1 MELQIGGLL
10 QMINDIY
17 KINNEYYRV
26 LHQDEDKA
34 VIINCNMKAIPHFVA
49 PSILYDLNPSS
60 DIVFNFPD
68 YETISSADG
77 KIMHQRYT
85 LITPLLSYLL
95 NPRIRT
101 MLIKNIAK
109 QNELSHMTIR
119 NYYYSYLVAQDIR
132 ILLPKSHKSSVRPLS
147 EFERNIQW
155 ALNKFYYT
163 EKQNTL
169 VFTYQMLLKEKYTT
183 NGILVNKYPSFSQ
196 FRYFYQKTK
205 SPQKEMIRRQGIKK
219 YQRDKRPLLGDG
231 ITAFASNIG
240 VGMLDSTVLDIY
252 LINDSGQVV
261 GRPIL
266 TICVDANSQMVCG
279 YYLGL
284 QGGIYSVEQ
293 MLKNVI
299 TDKSEYCQRFSI
311 SISNDDWPCNE
322 MPGKLITDMGSEF
335 VGSVLEQITD
345 LGVVIENLPAY
356 RPELKG
362 VVEKAFDLIQSYFK
376 PSLKGKGIIE
386 PDFRERGSHD
396 YRKDASFTIEQ
407 FERIIIKCILFYN
420 NSRII
425 ENYPF
430 TQEMLNDEIQPY
442 ANSIWKYKRT
452 QHGCNLI
459 NITANQLNMTLLPR
473 TIGKFS
479 RGGLVVNNMRYRN
492 PNYIDDYLD
501 ANKKVLV
508 AYDEFNTSTI
518 YLIENGEYISFELVE
533 SRYSNMSI
541 EDVNNMKSKQK
552 QIISQE
558 EANQLQ
564 AKLTLLSDI
573 ETIRNQTDN
582 KQKSIKD
589 IRVNRNNEILKQ
601 RRNNNE

>member
-1 MELQIGGLL
+1 MELPIGGLL
-10 QMINDIY
+10 QMVNDIY

-49 PSILYDLNPSS
+49 PSILYGLTPST
-60 DIVFNFPD
+60 DIGFNLPA
-68 YETISSADG
+68 YETISSADS

-101 MLIKNIAK
+101 MLIKDIAK
-109 QNELSHMTIR
+109 ENELSHMTIR

-132 ILLPKSHKSSVRPLS
+132 ILLPKHKSSVRPLS
-147 EFERNIQW
+147 EFEINIQW

-183 NGILVNKYPSFSQ
+183 NGILVNKYPSFPQ
-196 FRYFYQKTK
+196 FRYFYQRTK

-219 YQRDKRPLLGDG
+219 YQRNKRPLLSDG
-231 ITAFASNIG
+231 VTAFAPNIG

-345 LGVVIENLPAY
+345 LGVVVENLPAY

-362 VVEKAFDLIQSYFK
+362 VVEKTFDILQGYFK
-376 PSLKGKGIIE
+376 PQFKGKGVIE
-386 PDFRERGSHD
+386 PDFHERGSHD
-396 YRKDASFTIEQ
+396 YRKDASLTIEQ
-407 FERIIIKCILFYN
+407 FEKVIIRCILFYN

-430 TQEMLNDEIQPY
+430 TQEMLNLGIQPY
-442 ANSIWKYKRT
+442 AKSIWLYKQT
-452 QHGCNLI
+452 HAGCNLI
-459 NITANQLNMTLLPR
+459 NIAVDQLNKTLLPR
-473 TIGKFS
+473 TVGKYS
-479 RGGLVVNNMRYRN
+479 RRGLLVNHMRYGN
-492 PNYIDDYLD
+492 KNYINDYLD
-501 ANKKVLV
+501 ANKKVIV
-508 AYDEFNTSTI
+508 AYDEFNTSTV
-518 YLIENGEYISFELVE
+518 YLLEGGEYIPFELVE
-533 SRYSNMSI
+533 SRFSNMSI

-552 QIISQE
+552 KIIRQE
-558 EANQLQ
+558 EENQLQ
-564 AKLTLLSDI
+564 AKLKLLSDI

-601 RRNNNE
+601 RRNNND